1 MKLLRFGSR
10 FPSTQS
16 LNPRPLLE
24 RFHLQRAIMMSEKE
38 FDEDEEEEEDEEED
52 WDEEDWEEEEEE

>member
-1 MKLLRFGSR
+1 MELLRFGSR

-24 RFHLQRAIMMSEKE
+24 RFHLRRAIMM
-38 FDEDEEEEEDEEED
+38 FDEEEYEEEEDEEED
-52 WDEEDWEEEEEE
+52 WEEEEEE